1 MMRYRLSLRVRLVI
15 AFLLVSLPPMLVA
28 AELASRA
35 VATAFEQNVR
45 TWLRESSTF
54 FVSDMRESEQEA
66 LGVARYVSTRPDAIE
81 QLIAGGGLPEELM
94 NLAKTIGLDLLA
106 LYDADERPVYIS
118 RPVTSIENLRL
129 GANHTLARV
138 KIGDQAFVMMFG
150 VEPFVYKGKPY
161 HILAGTWIDQDFL
174 GALGALSGLE
184 LRLYYADG
192 ARFRPF
198 FSSRPGASG
207 SRDLD
212 PRTAQDILAAQDSFY
227 DPAADGGRYMAVYT
241 PLRGVDGEI
250 YGAVFCGLSSY
261 SAVREWFSKTNLS
274 LLIVLTGIF
283 LSVAAGLAVSGQ
295 LTRPIHA
302 LLRGVQ
308 AITAG
313 RYDQR
318 VAVAGRG
325 EVAELADAFN
335 EMAAKLAKSQ
345 ELEARLRR
353 DQRLSAL
360 GEVAVGIAHEVRNP
374 LGVIKT
380 SAELLQK
387 RARLAETDNK
397 LLGYVADEVRRID
410 SLIRD
415 FLEFAKPRP
424 PVLRS
429 VDPVRLVERAIEFCR
444 PELQRAAV
452 EVATEDRSAGFPIQA
467 DEDQVF
473 QALLN
478 LMLNAIEAMPD
489 GGWITIGLL
498 RAERDLSISVGDTG
512 TGISPEVQ
520 EKIFNP
526 FFTTKEHGS
535 GLGLAKVYAIMA
547 SHDGAVEC
555 RSQPGAGTTFTLSFP
570 IGGGVTTDV
579 PHDPARRRRA

>member
-1 MMRYRLSLRVRLVI
+1 MV
-15 AFLLVSLPPMLVA
+15 VA

-35 VATAFEQNVR
+35 VASAFEQNVR

-54 FVSDMRESEQEA
+54 FVNDMRESEQEA
-66 LGVARYVSTRPDAIE
+66 LAVARYISNRPEVIDR
-81 QLIAGGGLPEELM
+81 LIAGRGLPAELFD
-94 NLAKTIGLDLLA
+94 LAKTIGFDLLV

-118 RPVTSIENLRL
+118 RPVASIENLRL
-129 GANHTLARV
+129 GANQSLARV
-138 KIGDQAFVMMFG
+138 TTGDQDFIMMFG
-150 VEPFVYKGKPY
+150 AQPFVHRDKPY
-161 HILAGTWIDQDFL
+161 RILIGTWIDQEFL
-174 GALGALSGLE
+174 GALGVLSGIE
-184 LRLYYADG
+184 LRLYYANG
-192 ARFRPF
+192 AHFRQF
-198 FSSRPGASG
+198 FSSRPDAANG
-207 SRDLD
+207 RELD
-212 PRTAQDILAAQDSFY
+212 PRTVQSILAAGDSFY
-227 DPAADGGRYMAVYT
+227 DPAADKGRYMAVYT
-241 PLRGVDGEI
+241 PLRGADGEI
-250 YGAVFCGLSSY
+250 FGVAFCGLSSY
-261 SAVREWFSKTNLS
+261 SALQSWFSKTNLS

-283 LSVAAGLAVSGQ
+283 LSIAAGLAVSGQ
-295 LTRPIHA
+295 LTRPIRA
-302 LLRGVQ
+302 LVRGVQ

-313 RYDQR
+313 RYHQR
-318 VAVAGRG
+318 VPVDGRG
-325 EVAELADAFN
+325 EVAELAGAFN

-353 DQRLSAL
+353 EQRLSAL

-429 VDPVRLVERAIEFCR
+429 VDPLRLVERVIEFCR
-444 PELQRAAV
+444 PELQRVGV
-452 EVATEDRSAGFPIQA
+452 EVATDDRSAGAHIQA

-478 LMLNAIEAMPD
+478 LMLNAIEAMPK
-489 GGWITIGLL
+489 GGKIGIGLL
-498 RAERDLSISVGDTG
+498 RTERELTITVSDTG
-512 TGISPEVQ
+512 AGISPEVQ

-547 SHDGAVEC
+547 SHDGGVEC
-555 RSQPGAGTTFTLSFP
+555 RSEPGGGTTFTLSFP
-570 IGGGVTTDV
+570 LGGGVTIDV